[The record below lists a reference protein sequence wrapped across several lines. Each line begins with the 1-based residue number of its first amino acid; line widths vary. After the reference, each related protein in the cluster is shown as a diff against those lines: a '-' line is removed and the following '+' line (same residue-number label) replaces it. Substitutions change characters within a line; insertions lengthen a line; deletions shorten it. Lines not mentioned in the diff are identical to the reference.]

1 MNIVA
6 EKWDEILQTIK
17 IDHDLSDIS
26 FDTWLKP
33 LKVYS
38 VEGNIVTILVPSE
51 QVGLN
56 YINKKYKLPLQVT
69 ISELTGIDRCEVQFI
84 LSDDVKK
91 ITSKNLISNDT
102 RFEEANLNP
111 RYTFGTFVVGSN
123 NKFAHAASLA
133 VAESQSTL
141 YLRRCWSW
149 KDTLNAFHCPFYI
162 RT

>member
-133 VAESQSTL
+133 VAES
-141 YLRRCWSW
+141 
-149 KDTLNAFHCPFYI
+149 PG
-162 RT
+162 